1 MKLASHKHF
10 FLCFF
15 YQSAF
20 CLTHTHIHSPMHL
33 TLCSRPARGY
43 LACSLEPPGVKL
55 PTFRVLTGARSTSW
69 AVRVKGW
76 RWDSG
81 AGAGRQLQPS
91 CTDWE
96 TPPASL
102 WSHRVC
108 ALCVSMLL
116 CYSDELL
123 RLWWLNKLLS
133 SWRIPSTLC
142 TTYWTVWQVTLLPD
156 TLHASPASTSETNV

>member
-20 CLTHTHIHSPMHL
+20 CLTCTHPQSNASNFVFL
-33 TLCSRPARGY
+33 SRPRIFSMQPGAARNQTTNLQG
-43 LACSLEPPGVKL
+43 LNRCPALPPELWEWKNEGGTQEQEQGGSCSLH
-55 PTFRVLTGARSTSW
+55 
-69 AVRVKGW
+69 AV
-76 RWDSG
+76 
-81 AGAGRQLQPS
+81 

-123 RLWWLNKLLS
+123 RLWWLNELLS

-142 TTYWTVWQVTLLPD
+142 TTYWTV
-156 TLHASPASTSETNV
+156 